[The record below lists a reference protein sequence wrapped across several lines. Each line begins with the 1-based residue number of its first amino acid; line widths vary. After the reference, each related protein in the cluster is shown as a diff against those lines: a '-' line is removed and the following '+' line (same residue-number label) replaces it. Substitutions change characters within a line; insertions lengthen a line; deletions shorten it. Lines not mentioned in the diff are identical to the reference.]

1 MQNITKMI
9 ASQRGVQ
16 QKRFGSGLLFVCFF
30 LFAALDDYLE
40 CLFYLSHL
48 SHPGMSIFNGKTQV
62 KTGSSFWC
70 VFLVSRGFRV
80 VLCCVVLCCVV
91 LCRVRLCYVVLCV
104 VVFCC
109 VLWCRFGS
117 IV

>member
-1 MQNITKMI
+1 MI

-16 QKRFGSGLLFVCFF
+16 QQMFGSGLFVVCC

-48 SHPGMSIFNGKTQV
+48 SHPGMSIFNKKTQV

-70 VFLVSRGFRV
+70 VFLVSRCFRV

-109 VLWCRFGS
+109 VLWCRLGS
-117 IV
+117 IC